1 MFKIKIMVID
11 AGTVYYMYPMKRKM
25 SFSYI
30 AEKHV
35 EMLRERFNVEAIHL
49 TAASIVNYRRFRGYI
64 HPYFYPLTTNGE
76 IKNTVLKRR
85 SDMIDVLIGVDVA
98 DSNHMSNGPWMW
110 LTMPRHS
117 S

>member
-1 MFKIKIMVID
+1 MVID

-35 EMLRERFNVEAIHL
+35 EILRERFNVETIHL
-49 TAASIVNYRRFRGYI
+49 TAFASIVNYRRFRGYI

-76 IKNTVLKRR
+76 IKDAVLKRR
-85 SDMIDVLIGVDVA
+85 SDMIDVLIGGMLLIVTTCQ
-98 DSNHMSNGPWMW
+98 NGPWIW
-110 LTMPRHS
+110 LTMQRHS